1 MKFRTDFVTNSS
13 SSSFMVFNV
22 ENEKL
27 YEFLLSLGVSFE
39 NAKKGEFHDG
49 MDIILPSG
57 EKLEL
62 YEIEA
67 DWAPSP
73 NDATSIS
80 AWLMSMFLHEI
91 ESVYPAKELDEYSD
105 FTIEFLNILK
115 DKGIIDFDMEN
126 VESWDRDI
134 LMDKLHKFDEM
145 DDATKE
151 AEIEMNSGF
160 EGEICGLETVSAR
173 NGYYLSISMND
184 YIDEDEIE
192 EIQELRVYPANANE
206 DVEEFLEENDVMIS
220 EEISGDT
227 DYIICDELDKNQE
240 IVEKAKEFCIPLISS
255 EGFLN
260 RFDRE
265 NSFNDNEDLYE
276 ELFECTYEGGFDSMF
291 YQYGVGTVLRIKPKN

>member
-27 YEFLLSLGVSFE
+27 YEFLLSLGVSFG

-91 ESVYPAKELDEYSD
+91 ESVYPAKEIDEYSD

-184 YIDEDEIE
+184 YMDEDEIE
-192 EIQELRVYPANANE
+192 EIQELRVYPANADE
-206 DVEEFLEENDVMIS
+206 DVKEFLKENDVMIS

-227 DYIICDELDKNQE
+227 DYIICDELENNQE
-240 IVEKAKEFCIPLISS
+240 IVEKSKEFCIPLISS

-265 NSFNDNEDLYE
+265 NSFNDNEGLYE
-276 ELFECTYEGGFDSMF
+276 EWFECTYDGEFYNMF
-291 YQYGVGTVLRIKPKN
+291 YKYGIGTVLRIKPKQ